1 MRAALA
7 GAVTAALLLSGCT
20 ASPPTP
26 KPAPTVQQRPAAA
39 EGGACQ
45 LIDFAKVSGSLG
57 RSFTIAAAAT
67 KDKTFTCVVR
77 TEQSPLPEVVLSVTQ
92 TKADASVFKDVVKP
106 KGATDVPGVGKAAY
120 QLVTPAKGQVGPVV
134 EIGWLTGDARLLF
147 LRLSLAADADPAA
160 AAPGLVKL
168 AKEIDKS
175 SN

>member
-1 MRAALA
+1 VRAAFA
-7 GAVTAALLLSGCT
+7 GAVTAALLLSGC
-20 ASPPTP
+20 AADLPTP
-26 KPAPTVQQRPAAA
+26 KPAPTTQPRPAAL

-45 LIDFAKVSGSLG
+45 LIDFRKVSAALG
-57 RSFTIAAAAT
+57 QSFTIAAAAT

-77 TEQSPLPEVVLSVTQ
+77 PEQSPIPEVVLSVTQ

-120 QLVTPAKGQVGPVV
+120 QLVTPAKGEAGPVV

-147 LRLSLAADADPAA
+147 LRLTLAKDADPAA
-160 AAPGLVKL
+160 AAPGLVTL

-175 SN
+175 SI